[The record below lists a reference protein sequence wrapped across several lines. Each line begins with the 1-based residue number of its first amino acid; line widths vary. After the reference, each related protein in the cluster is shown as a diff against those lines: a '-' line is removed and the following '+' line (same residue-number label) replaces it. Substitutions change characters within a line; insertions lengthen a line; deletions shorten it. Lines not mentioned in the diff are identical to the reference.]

1 MRSFKIV
8 LILFSLSLILAC
20 DNDKDDIALSAA
32 EAAQLN
38 HIVMQGEWRI
48 SNYNSN
54 GTDNTANYSD
64 YLFVF
69 EDDHNLSVTSSS
81 DNFSGTWRISN
92 DSGSEFDS
100 YYDVDFNIFF
110 SSSGKLA
117 ELTNNYDVIS
127 ATNDEIQLSLENSPN
142 GNTALL
148 TFSKN

>member
-1 MRSFKIV
+1 MRSLKNV

-38 HIVMQGEWRI
+38 QIVMQGEWRI
-48 SNYNSN
+48 SNYSSN
-54 GTDNTANYSD
+54 GNDNTANYSD
-64 YLFVF
+64 YIFVF
-69 EDDHNLSVTSSS
+69 EDDNNLSVTSPS
-81 DNFSGTWRISN
+81 DNINGTWRISN

-110 SSSGKLA
+110 GSSDKLG

-127 ATNDEIQLSLENSPN
+127 ATNDEIKLSLENSPN
-142 GNTALL
+142 GNSAYL
-148 TFSKN
+148 TFSQN

>member
-38 HIVMQGEWRI
+38 QIVMQGEWRI

-69 EDDHNLSVTSSS
+69 EEDRNLSVTSSS